1 MNNRDTATR
10 LPDMFSEDER
20 HTLCCARQG
29 LLRLHPVGQLLTDR
43 ESADSWRSRIIA
55 NTDSAVRQAAA
66 LNQPWLE
73 RQKQRLLDTKDFS
86 TPAGALAEIR
96 AFGALTEAHFS
107 VRPIKEGNVK
117 TTDFAV
123 SIGDAQVAV
132 EVVAKQI
139 DPKMQKALEK
149 ILSRQQEELR
159 RRASAADMRA
169 QSKGNVLVGHGSYEP
184 FGGVDSS
191 KPGDSLRANAISRI
205 RRIEDDKEEQL
216 PRDEPT
222 VLWVDFQD
230 DAWALVV
237 GAGEAFPV
245 TASRGRVTSGLLWYA
260 HYGWKGAPIMEH
272 QGSAYDRRTVLMG
285 HQGKFRDKTKL
296 ATVIISCPATT
307 ILFEN
312 PSANIPL
319 PDSFRRQCLWLRSF
333 ESQASIANW
342 TPDLAQRTVNLQA
355 AQICYSAEALI
366 AIGAFTRQVDPQLDP
381 ILKTINSQLQPPPK
395 FPKT

>member
-1 MNNRDTATR
+1 MNNRDTAIR
-10 LPDMFSEDER
+10 LPDMFSEDE
-20 HTLCCARQG
+20 HNTLCCARQG

-43 ESADSWRSRIIA
+43 ESANSWRSRIIA
-55 NTDSAVRQAAA
+55 NTDSAVRQVAAS
-66 LNQPWLE
+66 NQPWLE
-73 RQKQRLLDTKDFS
+73 RQRQRLLDTKDFS
-86 TPAGALAEIR
+86 TPASALAEIR
-96 AFGALTEAHFS
+96 AFGALREAHFS
-107 VRPIKEGNVK
+107 VRSIQEGDLK

-139 DPKMQKALEK
+139 DPKMGKTLEE
-149 ILSRQQEELR
+149 ILARQQEELQ

-169 QSKGNVLVGHGSYEP
+169 HSKRNVLVSTGSYEP
-184 FGGVDSS
+184 FGGVDRS
-191 KPGDSLRANAISRI
+191 KPGDSLTANAISRI

-216 PRDEPT
+216 PQDEPT

-237 GAGEAFPV
+237 GVEQAFPV
-245 TASRGRVTSGLLWYA
+245 TAWRGGVTSGSLWYA

-285 HQGKFRDKTKL
+285 HEGKFREKTKL
-296 ATVIISCPATT
+296 AAVVISCPATT

-319 PDSFRRQCLWLRSF
+319 PDSFRRQCLWLPSF
-333 ESQASIANW
+333 SSQASIANW
-342 TPDLAQRTVNLQA
+342 TPALAQRIVNLQVE
-355 AQICYSAEALI
+355 QICHSAEALI